1 MAGTGQGR
9 ALRRQKRA
17 DSGHHAAPAQPL
29 PRHLAAPRRPPVPR
43 GPVSRGRSP
52 GGPGRS
58 ARCQCG
64 SLGLKPTG
72 TPALPSG
79 HRGLLRVSV
88 GTRCQRE
95 GASWARQGGKLK
107 EILDFLK
114 LFPGRNF
121 RLFKDSSAR
130 GVLGLCQLGA
140 AQGDAGAAASRT
152 LPINYGIWPY
162 RTFKKLGIPGPR
174 PLPFVGTFLEYQHG
188 VHNFDQ
194 KCFEKYGKIWGFYD
208 GRQPVLA
215 VLDPVL
221 IKNIL
226 VKECYSIFTNRR
238 NFRLNGILESALNV
252 AEDEQWKRIRTVLS
266 PTFTSGKLKEMFH
279 IINHYGE
286 KLVKN
291 IEKKVANDEFV
302 AAKDIFGAYSM
313 DVVTSTSFSVNVDS
327 MNNPNDPF
335 VTNIKKFLQFS
346 FISPLFLLL
355 VLFPFVTPVL
365 EKMKVTLLPSDVMD
379 FFKNVFTKMKK
390 EREKGSSTDR
400 VDFLQLM
407 IESQNSHDGSKS
419 AETNLDKT
427 LSDEEILAQALIFV
441 FAGYETTS
449 STLSYIAYNLAIHPD
464 VQQRLQDEVDA
475 HLPNKAAPTYT
486 AITQMEYLDMVVNE
500 SIRLYPAGGR
510 IERVCKQT
518 VELNGVTIPEG
529 MVVMIPAFVLH
540 RDPQYWPEPE
550 EFRPE
555 RFSKENKE
563 GIDPYTFLP
572 FGAGPRNCIGMR
584 FAHLVVKVAVVVLL
598 QNFSFRP
605 CKDTPIPLVL
615 DSKGFMQPKKP
626 IVLKMVPRAQ
636 ADLKK

>member
-1 MAGTGQGR
+1 ME
-9 ALRRQKRA
+9 L
-17 DSGHHAAPAQPL
+17 
-29 PRHLAAPRRPPVPR
+29 
-43 GPVSRGRSP
+43 
-52 GGPGRS
+52 
-58 ARCQCG
+58 
-64 SLGLKPTG
+64 
-72 TPALPSG
+72 LPSLSPITW
-79 HRGLLRVSV
+79 LL
-88 GTRCQRE
+88 
-95 GASWARQGGKLK
+95 L
-107 EILDFLK
+107 
-114 LFPGRNF
+114 
-121 RLFKDSSAR
+121 SAC
-130 GVLGLCQLGA
+130 LCLVA
-140 AQGDAGAAASRT
+140 
-152 LPINYGIWPY
+152 LYGIWPY

-174 PLPFVGTFLEYQHG
+174 PLPFVGTFLEYRHG
-188 VHNFDQ
+188 VHHFDQ
-194 KCFEKYGKIWGFYD
+194 VCFEKYGKIWGFYD

-215 VLDPVL
+215 VLDPIL

-226 VKECYSIFTNRR
+226 VKECYTIFTNRQ
-238 NFRLNGILESALNV
+238 NFGLNGLLESALNV
-252 AEDEQWKRIRTVLS
+252 AADEQWKRIRTVLS

-302 AAKDIFGAYSM
+302 TVKDIFGAYSM
-313 DVVTSTSFSVNVDS
+313 DVVASTSFSVNVDS
-327 MNNPNDPF
+327 MSNPNDPF

-346 FISPLFLLL
+346 FLSPVFLFL
-355 VLFPFVTPVL
+355 VLFPFVVPVL

-379 FFKNVFTKMKK
+379 FFKNVFIKMKK
-390 EREKGSSTDR
+390 EREKGSSMDR

-407 IESQNSHDGSKS
+407 IESQNSQDGCKS
-419 AETNLDKT
+419 AEADLDKT

-449 STLSYIAYNLAIHPD
+449 STLSYIAYNLAVHPD
-464 VQQRLQDEVDA
+464 VQQRLQDEVDTN
-475 HLPNKAAPTYT
+475 LPNKATPTYS

-500 SIRLYPAGGR
+500 CIRLYPAGGR
-510 IERVCKQT
+510 LQRVCKKT
-518 VELNGVTIPEG
+518 VDINGVTIPKD
-529 MVVMIPAFVLH
+529 MVVIIPAFVLH
-540 RDPQYWPEPE
+540 RDPAYWPEPD

-584 FAHLVVKVAVVVLL
+584 FALLVMKVAVVVLL
-598 QNFSFRP
+598 QNFSFRT

>member
-1 MAGTGQGR
+1 
-9 ALRRQKRA
+9 
-17 DSGHHAAPAQPL
+17 
-29 PRHLAAPRRPPVPR
+29 
-43 GPVSRGRSP
+43 
-52 GGPGRS
+52 
-58 ARCQCG
+58 
-64 SLGLKPTG
+64 
-72 TPALPSG
+72 
-79 HRGLLRVSV
+79 
-88 GTRCQRE
+88 
-95 GASWARQGGKLK
+95 
-107 EILDFLK
+107 
-114 LFPGRNF
+114 
-121 RLFKDSSAR
+121 
-130 GVLGLCQLGA
+130 
-140 AQGDAGAAASRT
+140 
-152 LPINYGIWPY
+152 YGIWPY
-162 RTFKKLGIPGPR
+162 QTFKKLGIPGPR

-215 VLDPVL
+215 VLDPIL

-226 VKECYSIFTNRR
+226 VKECYDIFTNRR
-238 NFRLNGILESALNV
+238 NFRLNGILALALNV
-252 AEDEQWKRIRTVLS
+252 AEDEQWKRIRAVLS

-286 KLVKN
+286 KLVQN
-291 IEKKVANDEFV
+291 IAKKVANDEFV
-302 AAKDIFGAYSM
+302 TAKDIFGAYSM

-327 MNNPNDPF
+327 MSNPNDPF
-335 VTNIKKFLQFS
+335 VINIKKFLQFS
-346 FISPLFLLL
+346 FLSPVFLLL

-365 EKMKVTLLPSDVMD
+365 ERMKVTLLPSDVME

-390 EREKGSSTDR
+390 EREKGSSTKNPECRRNLVASSEAVVCHLFSKPEKNENHALPGCPSGESVCVPGGSVAQTSSCTEAVSCEWSRCLSKGPVLDKVCLLPTHIFSASVSPQDR

-407 IESQNSHDGSKS
+407 IESQNSHDGSRS
-419 AETNLDKT
+419 AETNLEKT
-427 LSDEEILAQALIFV
+427 LSDEEVLAQALIFV

-449 STLSYIAYNLAIHPD
+449 STLSYIAYNLATHPD
-464 VQQRLQDEVDA
+464 VQQRLQDEVDK
-475 HLPNKAAPTYT
+475 HLPNKASPTYST
-486 AITQMEYLDMVVNE
+486 ITQMEYLDMVVNE
-500 SIRLYPAGGR
+500 SIRLYPAGSR
-510 IERVCKQT
+510 LERVCKKT

-529 MVVMIPAFVLH
+529 MVVLIPAFVLH
-540 RDPQYWPEPE
+540 RDPQYWPEPD

-584 FAHLVVKVAVVVLL
+584 FALLVVKVAVVVLL

-615 DSKGFMQPKKP
+615 DSKGFMQPKQP

-636 ADLKK
+636 ADLRNFGPELLFQCEDCKPKHFS

>member
-1 MAGTGQGR
+1 MQ
-9 ALRRQKRA
+9 L
-17 DSGHHAAPAQPL
+17 
-29 PRHLAAPRRPPVPR
+29 
-43 GPVSRGRSP
+43 
-52 GGPGRS
+52 
-58 ARCQCG
+58 
-64 SLGLKPTG
+64 
-72 TPALPSG
+72 LPSLSLVTW
-79 HRGLLRVSV
+79 LLLIA
-88 GTRCQRE
+88 C
-95 GASWARQGGKLK
+95 
-107 EILDFLK
+107 
-114 LFPGRNF
+114 
-121 RLFKDSSAR
+121 
-130 GVLGLCQLGA
+130 LCLVA
-140 AQGDAGAAASRT
+140 
-152 LPINYGIWPY
+152 LYGIWPY
-162 RTFKKLGIPGPR
+162 QTFKKLGIPGPR

-215 VLDPVL
+215 VLDPIL

-226 VKECYSIFTNRR
+226 VKECYDIFTNRR
-238 NFRLNGILESALNV
+238 NFRLNGLLGSALNV

-279 IINHYGE
+279 LINHYGE
-286 KLVKN
+286 KLVQN
-291 IEKKVANDEFV
+291 IEKRVANDEFV
-302 AAKDIFGAYSM
+302 TAKDVFGAYSM

-335 VTNIKKFLQFS
+335 VANIKKFLQFS
-346 FISPLFLLL
+346 FLSPLFLLL

-365 EKMKVTLLPSDVMD
+365 ERMKVTLLPSDVME

-390 EREKGSSTDR
+390 ERGKGSSTDR

-427 LSDEEILAQALIFV
+427 LSDEEVLAQALIFV

-449 STLSYIAYNLAIHPD
+449 STLSYIAYNL
-464 VQQRLQDEVDA
+464 DEVDT
-475 HLPNKAAPTYT
+475 HLPNKATPTYNT
-486 AITQMEYLDMVVNE
+486 IIQMEYLDMVVNE
-500 SIRLYPAGGR
+500 SIRLYPAGGWL
-510 IERVCKQT
+510 ERVCKRT

-529 MVVMIPAFVLH
+529 MVVLFPAFVLH
-540 RDPQYWPEPE
+540 RDPQYWPEPD

-584 FAHLVVKVAVVVLL
+584 FALLVVKVAVVVLL

-605 CKDTPIPLVL
+605 CKDTWVRMWGDVSHSLPLAPSEVVL
-615 DSKGFMQPKKP
+615 LFHG
-626 IVLKMVPRAQ
+626 ITV
-636 ADLKK
+636 